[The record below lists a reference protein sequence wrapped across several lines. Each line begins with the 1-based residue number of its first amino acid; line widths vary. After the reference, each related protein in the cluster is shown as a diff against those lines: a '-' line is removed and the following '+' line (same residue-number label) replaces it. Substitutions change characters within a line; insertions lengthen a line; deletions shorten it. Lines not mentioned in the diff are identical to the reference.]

1 MGRPIKSKYFGA
13 RKGAGTGGEGVLSV
27 TIATGGSDLTGT
39 NTVVF
44 SAPQLPGGTTAAGTV
59 VLTSNTVTSVSIT
72 SAGSGYLS
80 APSLVFVSTTGT
92 TATGTA
98 NLTSAVTNIIRG
110 TAYLSGGSAQSVCDI
125 DEQVASK
132 KYRVQNAEGTGVV
145 RLVTTATLAAGQMNI
160 QATDANTCT
169 YWVKK
174 LTARRAVLVQA
185 TATVHGFL
193 FDTNEAAGWSMNAAS
208 SGVVLIDNH

>member
-1 MGRPIKSKYFGA
+1 MGRPIKSKYFGTA
-13 RKGAGTGGEGVLSV
+13 KGTGTGGEGVLSV
-27 TIATGGSDLTGT
+27 TITDGGATLTGT

-44 SAPQLPGGTTAAGTV
+44 SAPQLPGGSTAAGTV

-80 APSLVFVSTTGT
+80 APSVVFVSTTGT

-98 NLTSAVTNIIRG
+98 NLTSAVSNIIRA
-110 TAYLSGGSAQSVCDI
+110 TAYIPSGSAQSVCDI

-132 KYRVQNAEGTGVV
+132 KYRVQNSEGTGVC

-193 FDTNEAAGWSMNAAS
+193 FDTNEAAGWSLSAAS
-208 SGVVLIDNH
+208 SGVVQIDNH